1 MAPRT
6 ARFFAKLFDAM
17 VLMAIMLPS
26 FLLSAPA
33 NNLDGMNLLTKISVL
48 VFIFYLLFKDGLG
61 GQSVGKRIMRISVI
75 NTKSRR
81 PCSIFQSL
89 IRNIALLSVLDV
101 FLVMSSSQRRLGDWL
116 AGTVVVQEEN
126 MYHW

>member
-101 FLVMSSSQRRLGDWL
+101 FFVMSSSQRRLGIGWL
-116 AGTVVVQEEN
+116 VR
-126 MYHW
+126 W